1 MPVEPIFSIDPETI
15 NYHDPNEV
23 KKVIQ
28 PLFNI
33 VESLYKENQ
42 ALRKENQALKDEVN
56 RLKGEQGNPKIKPK
70 TNNDISAPKQKKTGK
85 KKREKRNTLKRTIF
99 Q

>member
-1 MPVEPIFSIDPETI
+1 MPVESVFSINPETI
-15 NYHDPNEV
+15 NYHDPDEV

-33 VESLYKENQ
+33 VEELYKENQ
-42 ALRKENQALKDEVN
+42 TLRKENQALKDEVN
-56 RLKGEQGNPKIKPK
+56 RLKGEQGKPKIKPK

-85 KKREKRNTLKRTIF
+85 KKGEKRSALKKIIF